1 MNSLKISRP
10 VANQMLGH
18 AQTHP
23 DTEICGLVGGA
34 PGHAAH
40 AYPIA
45 NVAKSP
51 DNRFQLDPKSQID
64 ALRHI
69 RELGEELVAIYH
81 SHPHSPAAP
90 SAVDLREAS
99 YPDAVYLIVSLDT
112 KGVLDLRGFRLANG
126 VAAEVELELE

>member
-1 MNSLKISRP
+1 MNSLKISRQ

-18 AQTHP
+18 AQTNP
-23 DTEICGLVGGA
+23 ESEICGLVGGT
-34 PGHAAH
+34 PGHASH

-45 NVAKSP
+45 NIAKSP
-51 DNRFQLDPKSQID
+51 AFRFQLDPKSQID
-64 ALRHI
+64 ALRHM
-69 RELGEELVAIYH
+69 REQGEELVAIYH
-81 SHPHSPAAP
+81 SHPQGPASP

-126 VAAEVELELE
+126 VTADVELELE